1 MEMERRNDFT
11 APPMGWNSWNTFY
24 DQVSE
29 ELICSTADAMVSQ
42 GLAEAGYRYV
52 IIDDCW
58 AKKSRD
64 EHGNLEAD
72 PEKFPNGIRPLA
84 DYVHSLG
91 LKIGIYSCCG
101 VHTCAGYPGSFEHE
115 FADARQFASWGIDYL
130 KYDNCFHPS
139 TLSSEMLYRR
149 MNMALRSS
157 GRQILLAACQW
168 GRDGVH
174 RWIRST
180 GAQTFRSTIDIQDA
194 WKSVEQIALSQMEE
208 QYCAGAGCYNDMD
221 ILVVGMHGKGLNPET
236 SIGGCTDIEYQTH
249 FALWAMMNSPL
260 IIGCDVRNMD
270 ETTRKILTNREL
282 IAINQDP
289 ECRSCHKLS
298 TYGSPDAFILI
309 KQLSGDEMAVGF
321 FNFGDAP
328 AHVELHFWDMGLPLS
343 CGIGLEFFDCLSHEE
358 LGVQRE
364 SFAQKVE
371 AHGCR
376 VYRCRL
382 R

>member
-1 MEMERRNDFT
+1 MVVKT
-11 APPMGWNSWNTFY
+11 PPMGWNSWNTFY

-208 QYCAGAGCYNDMD
+208 QYCAGSGCYNDMD

-289 ECRSCHKLS
+289 ECRTEYFYYDACGCQNSRAFYKRFFCHKFLS
-298 TYGSPDAFILI
+298 VSGQPLHERRDDSKRPTCHPGRQAVTAAVLQSDPLAFPQRVLEIR
-309 KQLSGDEMAVGF
+309 
-321 FNFGDAP
+321 
-328 AHVELHFWDMGLPLS
+328 LH
-343 CGIGLEFFDCLSHEE
+343 I
-358 LGVQRE
+358 
-364 SFAQKVE
+364 
-371 AHGCR
+371 
-376 VYRCRL
+376 
-382 R
+382 